1 MMTETDDISH
11 ESRTHQPSC
20 EEKGAAS
27 EENGKELPPPDVTA
41 NPTASTD
48 EVDVQSQLNQ
58 TDDIG
63 HPGDLNESRSD
74 IDREEHN
81 ASTDA
86 IHSNSVDED
95 LEAEEETPVM
105 RNSSLQI
112 STDNRAGTEQPEDRR
127 TQSPHSIK
135 REVSKLSLSDKLVTT
150 RKPVEIRPVHIGD
163 MKIRSKL
170 KFEVVSAKVMEE
182 GGKKF
187 VTYTIMMKR
196 VSGDPRP
203 AVINRRYNDFC
214 SLYERILC
222 SFHPSVLGDFQFPK
236 KVLIGN
242 FKAEVISERTDAF
255 HKFLNLVAVSDKLL
269 YSDYFHGFLCSE
281 EQNEAVSHIKMGQY
295 SEAAPLLETIFY
307 VREKLFTLSHI
318 AVLECVIELV
328 ACLAAV
334 QADETA
340 YRYTLIA
347 SQCIH
352 LSQGHPRL
360 AKITIPFLKL
370 AESLSASVGHDSKPY
385 KKQLSEL
392 RYSGVKTDNGLTLLE
407 VIRDK
412 YIHTATK
419 TSRAY

>member
-1 MMTETDDISH
+1 MTEVDDVSDQNGTNTSSH
-11 ESRTHQPSC
+11 P
-20 EEKGAAS
+20 EKVPANA
-27 EENGKELPPPDVTA
+27 NNDKELPPPDVTT
-41 NPTASTD
+41 NPAASSDAAAGDT
-48 EVDVQSQLNQ
+48 VQSQLNQ

-74 IDREEHN
+74 IEREEHN

-86 IHSNSVDED
+86 IHNHSVDED
-95 LEAEEETPVM
+95 LEAEDDTPVM

-112 STDNRAGTEQPEDRR
+112 NSDNGITQREDRHA
-127 TQSPHSIK
+127 QSPQ
-135 REVSKLSLSDKLVTT
+135 REISKLSISDKLLA

-196 VSGDPRP
+196 MSGDPRP

-281 EQNEAVSHIKMGQY
+281 EQNEAVSYIKMAQY

-340 YRYTLIA
+340 YRYALIA
-347 SQCIH
+347 SQCIQ

-419 TSRAY
+419 TCRAY